1 MIEVPIIENYTSL
14 PNVIT
19 DHRRVIIADNL
30 AAGGTTP
37 SKGVLAES
45 TLYVHDHDGSVTFV
59 IKPRQGDY
67 TYTDTELKIM
77 EADLLEAQQLGADEV
92 IFAATTANHQIDTEA
107 MANLIAAAGGMTIIL
122 AAIWS
127 TVNTPDSQTFS
138 QLADSGVEQVLFNL
152 DTKDQDDW
160 TDFISKAAAQ
170 QLIPVPVSKDSKK
183 LSSFTAQHHL
193 NLGVLG

>member
-1 MIEVPIIENYTSL
+1 MIEVPIIENYTTL
-14 PNVIT
+14 PEIIT
-19 DHRRVIIADNL
+19 DHQRVIIADNL
-30 AAGGTTP
+30 TAGGTTP
-37 SKGVLAES
+37 SKGVMAES
-45 TLYVHDHDGSVTFV
+45 TLYVHDHDGSITFI

-92 IFAATTANHQIDTEA
+92 IFAATTANHEIDAEA
-107 MANLIAAAGGMTIIL
+107 MANLIAAAGGMTITL
-122 AAIWS
+122 AAIWAS
-127 TVNTPDSQTFS
+127 VSTPDFQTFS
-138 QLADSGVEQVLFNL
+138 QLADSGVEHVLFDL

-160 TDFISKAAAQ
+160 AGFISKASAQ

-183 LSSFTAQHHL
+183 LSAFTAQHHL